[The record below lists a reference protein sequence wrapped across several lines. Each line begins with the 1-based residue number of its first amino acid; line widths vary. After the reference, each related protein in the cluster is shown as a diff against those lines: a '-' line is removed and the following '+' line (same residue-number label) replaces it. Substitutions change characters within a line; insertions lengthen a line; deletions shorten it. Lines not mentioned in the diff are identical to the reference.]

1 MEIWL
6 HQEYTSPT
14 KKKNMNSFKLVILSA
29 DFIALNEEKEEKAR
43 QRLCVK
49 LQTIDIF
56 VKSSTWISIN

>member
-1 MEIWL
+1 
-6 HQEYTSPT
+6 
-14 KKKNMNSFKLVILSA
+14 MNSFKLVILSA